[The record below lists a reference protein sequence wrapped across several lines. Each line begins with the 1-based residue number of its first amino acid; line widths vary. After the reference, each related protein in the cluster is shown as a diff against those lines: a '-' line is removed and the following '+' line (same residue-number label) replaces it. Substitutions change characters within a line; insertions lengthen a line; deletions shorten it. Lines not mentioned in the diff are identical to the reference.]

1 MRRFLFSTGNYRE
14 FDFLNS
20 LDRHTRKPAKKKISD
35 QETEAAI
42 DRLTQLDKNQVV
54 HEPWIVDTATERAE
68 RLQSDTVV
76 DSSNQKTRR
85 NDTLFLSKS
94 MNTACILRMM

>member
-1 MRRFLFSTGNYRE
+1 M
-14 FDFLNS
+14 
-20 LDRHTRKPAKKKISD
+20 DRHTRKPAKKKISD

-42 DRLTQLDKNQVV
+42 DRLTQLDKNQVL
-54 HEPWIVDTATERAE
+54 HEPWIVDTATGRAE

-76 DSSNQKTRR
+76 DSSDRKKRR

-94 MNTACILRMM
+94 MNTAYILRMM